1 MNSKVGYYQAFG
13 AYFIW
18 GVFPIYWKYLKHI
31 ESLEILVHR
40 VIWSFVFLFLI
51 NLVMKKANFSQLLLI
66 LKKQLLPI
74 GLLAG
79 LIASNWLIYVF
90 AVNSNQILQGSLA
103 YFMTPLLNI
112 ALGALLFEEKLSK
125 QMKIAASVAA
135 FGVLILMIS
144 NSTFPWIAISLAASF
159 STYGVIKKKVKAGGL
174 ESSLL
179 ENFVMLMPALLAALY
194 FREKSEMVLNSTDW
208 TLLILSGAVTASPI
222 LLFSLSARVIPFNH
236 TGILQFLAPT
246 LQFIIGYFVFSE
258 PVSPAKMWAFVFVW
272 IGVGLYIQ
280 QILKKQSL
288 IGR

>member
-1 MNSKVGYYQAFG
+1 MYSKVGYYQAFG

-40 VIWSFVFLFLI
+40 VIWSFTFLFLI
-51 NLVMKKANFSQLLLI
+51 NLVMKKANISQLFLI

-79 LIASNWLIYVF
+79 LIASNWLIYVY

-112 ALGALLFEEKLSK
+112 ALGALLFDEKLSK

-179 ENFVMLMPALLAALY
+179 ENFVMLAPALLAAIY
-194 FREKSEMVLNSTDW
+194 FRGKADLVLNSVDW
-208 TLLILSGAVTASPI
+208 TLLTVSGAVTALPI

-280 QILKKQSL
+280 QIIKKQSL
-288 IGR
+288 K

>member
-1 MNSKVGYYQAFG
+1 MNSKIGYYQAFG

-51 NLVMKKANFSQLLLI
+51 NLIMKKANFSQLFLI
-66 LKKQLLPI
+66 LKKQFFSI

-79 LIASNWLIYVF
+79 LIATNWLIYVY

-112 ALGALLFEEKLSK
+112 AIGALLFNEKLSK
-125 QMKIAASVAA
+125 QMEIAASVAA
-135 FGVLILMIS
+135 FGVFILMIS
-144 NSTFPWIAISLAASF
+144 NSTFPWVAISLAASF
-159 STYGVIKKKVKAGGL
+159 STYGVIKKKVQAGGL

-179 ENFVMLMPALLAALY
+179 ENFVMLVPAVLAAFY
-194 FREKSEMVLNSTDW
+194 FREKSDLVLNSADW

-222 LLFSLSARVIPFNH
+222 LLFSLSARAIPFNH

-246 LQFIIGYFVFSE
+246 LQFIIGYFIFSE
-258 PVSPAKMWAFVFVW
+258 PVSTSKMWAFVFVW

-288 IGR
+288 K

>member
-51 NLVMKKANFSQLLLI
+51 NLIMKKANFSQLFLI
-66 LKKQLLPI
+66 LKKQFPSMV
-74 GLLAG
+74 LLAG
-79 LIASNWLIYVF
+79 LIASNWLIYVY

-112 ALGALLFEEKLSK
+112 ALGALLFGEKLSK

-135 FGVLILMIS
+135 FGVFILMIS
-144 NSTFPWIAISLAASF
+144 NSTFPWVAISLAASF
-159 STYGVIKKKVKAGGL
+159 STYGVIKKKVQAGGL

-179 ENFVMLMPALLAALY
+179 ENFVMLVPAVLAALA
-194 FREKSEMVLNSTDW
+194 FREKSELVLNSVDW

-258 PVSPAKMWAFVFVW
+258 PVSTAKMLAFIFVW
-272 IGVGLYIQ
+272 IGVGLYVQ
-280 QILKKQSL
+280 QILRKQSL
-288 IGR
+288 K

>member
-51 NLVMKKANFSQLLLI
+51 NLIMKKANFSQLFLI
-66 LKKQLLPI
+66 LKKQLPSML
-74 GLLAG
+74 LLAG
-79 LIASNWLIYVF
+79 LIASNWLIYVY

-112 ALGALLFEEKLSK
+112 ALGALLFGEKLSR

-135 FGVLILMIS
+135 FGVFILMIS

-159 STYGVIKKKVKAGGL
+159 STYGVIKKKVQAGGL

-179 ENFVMLMPALLAALY
+179 ENFVMLVPAFLAALY
-194 FREKSEMVLNSTDW
+194 FREKSKLALNSVDW

-246 LQFIIGYFVFSE
+246 LQFIIGYFIFSE
-258 PVSPAKMWAFVFVW
+258 PVSNAKMWAFVFVW

-288 IGR
+288 K